1 MNQRLC
7 FNQITNYRLELPEV
21 LALYSR
27 YDIRWV
33 SLWHEKIEPVGVSA
47 TKKLLRDHGMRPV
60 SICGWYRRNRTEVT
74 FEDRCRTIE
83 IAAELEARWITLL
96 VPGMQA
102 FGASLEESRSRAFDY
117 AAKLLEV
124 GRRHGVTL
132 SLEPIHPKLAYPLSV
147 VNTVKQ
153 AIDWCE
159 KLGPGIGIEIDVNNV
174 WWDPDLTSQIG
185 RAMAKN
191 LICGVQL
198 CDVPVGDPV
207 VERAALGEGIAD
219 LRAFV
224 AMIEGAGHKGLYEIE
239 LISPSLWEREDDSYM
254 RSTLEACRDLLA

>member
-1 MNQRLC
+1 MIDRLC
-7 FNQITNYRLELPEV
+7 FNQISNYRLELPEA

-27 YDIRWV
+27 YGIQWA
-33 SLWHEKIEPVGVSA
+33 SLWHEKIETVGVAA
-47 TKKLLRDHGMRPV
+47 TKKLLRDHGIKPV
-60 SICGWYRRNRTEVT
+60 SICGWYRRNRLDVT

-83 IAAELEARWITLL
+83 VAAELEARWITLL

-102 FGASLEESRSRAFDY
+102 FDASLEESRKRAFDY

-132 SLEPIHPKLAYPLSV
+132 SLEPIHPKLAHPLSV
-147 VNTVKQ
+147 VNTISQ

-159 KLGPGIGIEIDVNNV
+159 ELGPGIGIEFDVNNV
-174 WWDPDLTSQIG
+174 WWDPDLQRQVR
-185 RAMAKN
+185 RAAEKK

-219 LRAFV
+219 LKAFV
-224 AMIEGAGHKGLYEIE
+224 SLFEGVGHKGLYEIE
-239 LISPSLWEREDDSYM
+239 LISPSLWEREDETYM
-254 RSTLEACRDLLA
+254 QDTLKACRELLA